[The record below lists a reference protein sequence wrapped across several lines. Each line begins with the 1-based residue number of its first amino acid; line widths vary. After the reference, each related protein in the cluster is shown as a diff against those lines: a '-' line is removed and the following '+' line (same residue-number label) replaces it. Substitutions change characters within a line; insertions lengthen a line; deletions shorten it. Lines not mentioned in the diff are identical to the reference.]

1 MRHVASSSEPIS
13 AKRFRGSLGAGLLRR
28 GRSRFVQAAVPA
40 LLILVL
46 SGCSTT
52 TPRFTATPVE
62 SARVREEERRLDD
75 IKVDPGTF
83 GTGRVSTNGAAA
95 TPPGVDRDRVL
106 LNIVDLLGTPYR
118 YGGND
123 RDGID
128 CSGFTARVYRGA
140 SLPDLSRSTREQYRQ
155 GKPVERDSLLFG
167 DLVFFNTT
175 GDSPSHVGVFIEDD
189 VFAHASVTFGVTL
202 SSLRSTYYRERYIG
216 ARRVVR

>member
-1 MRHVASSSEPIS
+1 MLLLGS
-13 AKRFRGSLGAGLLRR
+13 A
-28 GRSRFVQAAVPA
+28 
-40 LLILVL
+40 VL
-46 SGCSTT
+46 GCSAS

-62 SARVREEERRLDD
+62 DERVKAEERNLDD
-75 IKVDPGTF
+75 VKVDPESF
-83 GTGRVSTNGAAA
+83 VRAGAPSPA
-95 TPPGVDRDRVL
+95 GVAPVPAGVNRDEVL
-106 LNIVDLLGTPYR
+106 LDIVDLLGTPYR

-140 SLPDLSRSTREQYRQ
+140 SLPSLPRSTREQYRQ
-155 GKPVERDSLLFG
+155 GRPVKRDSLQFG

-202 SSLRSTYYRERYIG
+202 SSLRSTYYKQRYIG
-216 ARRVVR
+216 ARRVIR